1 MKEFHGGW
9 GHRRGFASEKDHV
22 VRQEATAGRQYSCPK
37 PLLLRKELA
46 SVLLEFP
53 WSHRVLTSPPIEGPG
68 F

>member
-37 PLLLRKELA
+37 PLLLRKDLA

-53 WSHRVLTSPPIEGPG
+53 
-68 F
+68 